1 MWEQIWEAAVNSGLW
16 AMLFVA
22 LFVIQIRDSKNR
34 ETKYQTLINSLAEK
48 LEIVE
53 LIKDDIE
60 EIKQI
65 VKKDQRKPQISV
77 DRRRADEKAERR
89 QQIIFYFCRVK
100 HVIEYF
106 RAAHA
111 LETPLPFYF
120 GAFGQGATRFQI
132 FVNAPFVGENETGIR
147 QRGESYNASRAPFRQ
162 HVARRQAFF
171 FCETVRR
178 GDVFLA

>member
-1 MWEQIWEAAVNSGLW
+1 MWEQIWEAADNSGLW

-65 VKKDQRKPQISV
+65 VKKD
-77 DRRRADEKAERR
+77 DTT
-89 QQIIFYFCRVK
+89 
-100 HVIEYF
+100 VIK
-106 RAAHA
+106 
-111 LETPLPFYF
+111 
-120 GAFGQGATRFQI
+120 
-132 FVNAPFVGENETGIR
+132 
-147 QRGESYNASRAPFRQ
+147 
-162 HVARRQAFF
+162 
-171 FCETVRR
+171 
-178 GDVFLA
+178 

>member
-16 AMLFVA
+16 AMLFVV

-65 VKKDQRKPQISV
+65 VKKD
-77 DRRRADEKAERR
+77 DTT
-89 QQIIFYFCRVK
+89 
-100 HVIEYF
+100 VIK
-106 RAAHA
+106 
-111 LETPLPFYF
+111 
-120 GAFGQGATRFQI
+120 
-132 FVNAPFVGENETGIR
+132 
-147 QRGESYNASRAPFRQ
+147 
-162 HVARRQAFF
+162 
-171 FCETVRR
+171 
-178 GDVFLA
+178 

>member
-1 MWEQIWEAAVNSGLW
+1 MWEQIWEAAVNSGRC

-65 VKKDQRKPQISV
+65 VKKD
-77 DRRRADEKAERR
+77 DTT
-89 QQIIFYFCRVK
+89 
-100 HVIEYF
+100 VIK
-106 RAAHA
+106 
-111 LETPLPFYF
+111 
-120 GAFGQGATRFQI
+120 
-132 FVNAPFVGENETGIR
+132 
-147 QRGESYNASRAPFRQ
+147 
-162 HVARRQAFF
+162 
-171 FCETVRR
+171 
-178 GDVFLA
+178 

>member
-34 ETKYQTLINSLAEK
+34 ETKYQNLINSLAEK

-65 VKKDQRKPQISV
+65 VKKDDAS
-77 DRRRADEKAERR
+77 
-89 QQIIFYFCRVK
+89 
-100 HVIEYF
+100 
-106 RAAHA
+106 
-111 LETPLPFYF
+111 
-120 GAFGQGATRFQI
+120 ATK
-132 FVNAPFVGENETGIR
+132 
-147 QRGESYNASRAPFRQ
+147 
-162 HVARRQAFF
+162 
-171 FCETVRR
+171 
-178 GDVFLA
+178 

>member
-1 MWEQIWEAAVNSGLW
+1 MGSPPRANTLLRQNAVTS

-65 VKKDQRKPQISV
+65 VKKD
-77 DRRRADEKAERR
+77 DTT
-89 QQIIFYFCRVK
+89 
-100 HVIEYF
+100 VIK
-106 RAAHA
+106 
-111 LETPLPFYF
+111 
-120 GAFGQGATRFQI
+120 
-132 FVNAPFVGENETGIR
+132 
-147 QRGESYNASRAPFRQ
+147 
-162 HVARRQAFF
+162 
-171 FCETVRR
+171 
-178 GDVFLA
+178 